1 MDKFKRTALLT
12 ALAEN
17 LRKKGSWC
25 GETHLQK
32 ATYFLQELQK
42 VPVGFDFILYKHGP
56 FSFELR
62 DELTAMRS
70 DGLFD
75 LHQQW
80 PYGPTLIPT
89 EKSKRFR
96 QQYSKTLEKYKR
108 QLNFVSDQLGKQN
121 VSELEKLATALYIRI
136 EASSKSENQRAK
148 YLHSLKPHVS
158 LDDSLEAVKTVDGIV
173 KLAKSA
179 SA

>member
-1 MDKFKRTALLT
+1 MDRLKRAALLT

-32 ATYFLQELQK
+32 ATFFLQELQK
-42 VPVGFDFILYKHGP
+42 VPVGYDFILYKHGP

-75 LHQQW
+75 LLQQW

-89 EKSKRFR
+89 AKSKFVR
-96 QQYSKTLEKYKR
+96 QEYAKTLEKYKK
-108 QLNFVSDQLGKQN
+108 QLNFVGDQLGRQN
-121 VSELEKLATALYIRI
+121 VSDLEKLATALYIRM
-136 EASSKSENQRAK
+136 EASSKSETQRAK

-158 LDDSLEAVKTVDGIV
+158 LDDSLEAVKTVEGIV
-173 KLAKSA
+173 KLAKAA

>member
-1 MDKFKRTALLT
+1 MDRLKKAALLT

-17 LRKKGSWC
+17 LRKRGSWC

-32 ATYFLQELQK
+32 ATFFLQELQK
-42 VPVGFDFILYKHGP
+42 VPIGFDFILYKHGP

-62 DELTAMRS
+62 DELTAMRA

-75 LHQQW
+75 LLQHW

-89 EKSKRFR
+89 PKSKYVR
-96 QQYSKTLEKYKR
+96 QQFSKTLEKYQK
-108 QLNFVSDQLGKQN
+108 QLNFVGDQLGRQN
-121 VSELEKLATALYIRI
+121 VSDLEKLATALYIRI
-136 EASSKSENQRAK
+136 EGSSKSESQRAK
-148 YLHSLKPHVS
+148 YLHSLKPHIS
-158 LDDSLEAVKTVDGIV
+158 LDDSLRAVKTVEGIV
-173 KLAKSA
+173 KRTKTA

>member
-1 MDKFKRTALLT
+1 MDRIKRTALLT
-12 ALAEN
+12 ALAES
-17 LRKKGSWC
+17 LGKKGSWC

-32 ATYFLQELQK
+32 ATYFLQALEK

-62 DELTAMRS
+62 DALTAMRA

-80 PYGPTLIPT
+80 PYGPTLVPT
-89 EKSKRFR
+89 EKSKFLR
-96 QQYSKTLEKYKR
+96 QQCSKTLQKYKK

-121 VSELEKLATALYIRI
+121 VSELEKLATALYIRMQ
-136 EASSKSENQRAK
+136 ASTKTETQRAK
-148 YLHSLKPHVS
+148 YLHALKPHVS

-173 KLAKSA
+173 RLARSA